1 MDLKSVLCLK
11 KINHLLGS
19 LRAFDGHD
27 SQIVDMSCLDYI
39 PYAVCMPYDM
49 LPHYTCTVFILYDD
63 RFIHVIFT
71 SSYLHAPSMA
81 SFSHLRVAPPLCCT
95 ARRTVLRSPR
105 NISVANCS
113 ASPQTATAEA
123 TTAPGREWKKSRILK
138 LKPKKRWKSETK

>member
-11 KINHLLGS
+11 KKLNHLLGS

-39 PYAVCMPYDM
+39 RILYACLMICC
-49 LPHYTCTVFILYDD
+49 HSIRVFILCDD

-71 SSYLHAPSMA
+71 SFYLHAPSMA
-81 SFSHLRVAPPLCCT
+81 SLSHLRVAPPLCCT

-105 NISVANCS
+105 NVFVANCS

-123 TTAPGREWKKSRILK
+123 TTAPRREWKKSMILK
-138 LKPKKRWKSETK
+138 LKPKKKWKSETE

>member
-1 MDLKSVLCLK
+1 MTEKL
-11 KINHLLGS
+11 NHLLGS
-19 LRAFDGHD
+19 LRAFHGHD

-39 PYAVCMPYDM
+39 LYACLMICC
-49 LPHYTCTVFILYDD
+49 HTIRIFILYDD

-81 SFSHLRVAPPLCCT
+81 SLSHLRVAPPLCCT

-105 NISVANCS
+105 NVSVANCS

-123 TTAPGREWKKSRILK
+123 TTAPGREWKKSMILK
-138 LKPKKRWKSETK
+138 LKPKKRWKSETE